1 MMTEKPILDYGESIK
16 RGNAEREHQDALI
29 ARYGSVYNYMKG
41 TKPQARKQQEQ
52 GQQDDQGRQ

>member
-1 MMTEKPILDYGESIK
+1 MISEKPIIDYSESYR
-16 RGNAEREHQDALI
+16 RGNAERERQDALI